1 MSRPRILVTSA
12 ASSPGIDIA
21 RSLRRDPGLEVVGA
35 DAAPHGRA
43 MAGRICH
50 RTISLPVA
58 AENPEA
64 YADALDE
71 AAADADFLFL
81 SLDAEVEALVGI
93 DRVPAC
99 PTPVPFRCARVI
111 LDKERT
117 AAALPDA
124 LVPATARVE
133 GAEGLADALER
144 VPPPVWLRPATGTS
158 GQGSLRVDGVE
169 EGRAWMEFWRR
180 RGLEAAWM
188 VQEFLPGRN
197 VNWTGLYR
205 DGELLAAASM
215 ERTAYFLAKVSVSG
229 ITGQV
234 SRCETVELPAFSEA
248 SRRAVA
254 ALDPAATGLYS
265 VDLRGDVDGA
275 PRVTE
280 VNPRPAGRPWLY
292 TEAGANLPLA
302 AFRALTGRAIGDA
315 VAPGAPEIGV
325 RLHRQIDVEPLV
337 ERPTR
342 G

>member
-1 MSRPRILVTSA
+1 MSRPRVLVTAA
-12 ASSPGIDIA
+12 ASSPGLDIA
-21 RSLRRDPGLEVVGA
+21 RSLRRDPGLDVVGA
-35 DAAPHGRA
+35 DAAEHGRA
-43 MAGRICH
+43 MAARICQEV
-50 RTISLPVA
+50 IALPPA
-58 AENPEA
+58 GEDPEA

-71 AAADADFLFL
+71 AAADADFLFV

-99 PTPVPFRCARVI
+99 PTPVPFGCGRVI

-133 GAEGLADALER
+133 GPEGLAVALER

-180 RGLEAAWM
+180 RGLDAPWM

-215 ERTAYFLAKVSVSG
+215 ERLAYFLSKVSVSG

-234 SRCETVELPAFSEA
+234 SRCETVDLPPFAEA
-248 SRRAVA
+248 ARRAVD

-265 VDLRGDVDGA
+265 VDLRGDVAGV

-292 TEAGANLPLA
+292 TEAGVNLPLA
-302 AFRALTGRAIGDA
+302 AFRALTGWEIGDA
-315 VAPGAPEIGV
+315 VAPDGPEIGV
-325 RLHRQIDVEPLV
+325 RLHRQIDVEPLL
-337 ERPTR
+337 ERPAR